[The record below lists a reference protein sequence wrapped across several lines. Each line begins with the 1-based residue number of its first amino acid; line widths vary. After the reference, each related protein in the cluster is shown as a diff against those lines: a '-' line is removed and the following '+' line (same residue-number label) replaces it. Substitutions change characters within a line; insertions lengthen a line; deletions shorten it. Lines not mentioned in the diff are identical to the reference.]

1 MAISRRRF
9 IQATTAAVG
18 AGTAGRLPAA
28 GLLPNGGPAS
38 GVSGAAPD
46 TARQFSISI
55 RGYLSREARRMTD
68 RALADYSD
76 AATWKRL
83 LPERRRQY
91 LEMMGMDV
99 VLAGPQRPPLNVK
112 VTGVVERP
120 QYRIEKLY
128 YESLPKLYVTGNLYV
143 PKNLTARAPGVL
155 YVCGHSP
162 TQKVHYQA
170 HPRRFA
176 ELGFVCL
183 AVDTVQLGEARGYH
197 HGPYYEGWFHWYSR
211 GYTSAGIECL
221 NGIRGLDLLSERA
234 EVEASRLGITGISGG
249 GAASWWVAAADE
261 RIKAA
266 APVCGTATLASHI
279 ADLTVDGHCDCMWWN
294 NIYGWD
300 LADLGA
306 LIAPRALMIASADH
320 DPIFTIDA
328 IREVHTQ
335 VERIYATLGAS
346 QNLRLV
352 TTPGGHGYHQRS
364 RKEILAWFLRHLQGK
379 AVPPSEIGD
388 IELDSAKLESE
399 ATLRV
404 YVNGGPADNR
414 VPTIQDTLIA
424 VASPPEIADTTS
436 HAKARNRIIA
446 ELREKS
452 FRAFPQSPP
461 PLDTQVECE
470 FAPDNGSQG
479 ARFAFTSE
487 EGWRLRGGWTVREP
501 ARTPAPAVVALR
513 SPGER
518 RPDGTAGESEEFLGR
533 LQVPWAKVIVEPRG
547 TGETAWSDQLN
558 WHLRRASAW
567 TGRTLASM
575 WVWDALR
582 ALEAVRS
589 LPHIDARHVSLAA
602 RGDMCA
608 VALYV
613 ALLDG
618 HVSPIFL
625 QNPPATQ
632 NAPSQRDGRG
642 AAIEMLNCLRI
653 TDLPYVA
660 GLLHPTEVVLVGD
673 VPPTYDWAE
682 EVYRRLDSA
691 AKFKRVADPLGWK
704 SA

>member
-28 GLLPNGGPAS
+28 GLQPKGGPQS
-38 GVSGAAPD
+38 RVRGAAPD
-46 TARQFSISI
+46 TARQFSMSI

-68 RALADYSD
+68 RALAGYSD
-76 AATWKRL
+76 AAAWKRL
-83 LPERRRQY
+83 VPERRRQFH
-91 LEMMGMDV
+91 EMLGLDA
-99 VLAGPQRPPLNVK
+99 VLAERERPPLNVK

-128 YESLPKLYVTGNLYV
+128 YESLPKLYVTGNLYI

-197 HGPYYEGWFHWYSR
+197 HGPYYEGWFQWYSR
-211 GYTSAGIECL
+211 GYTPAGIECL

-249 GAASWWVAAADE
+249 GATSWWVAAADE
-261 RIKAA
+261 RVKAA

-306 LIAPRALMIASADH
+306 VIAPRALMIASSDH
-320 DPIFTIDA
+320 DGIFTIDA
-328 IREVHTQ
+328 IREVHAQ
-335 VERIYATLGAS
+335 VERLYKMLGAAS
-346 QNLRLV
+346 QLRLV
-352 TTPGGHGYHQRS
+352 TTPGGHGYHERS
-364 RKEILAWFLRHLQGK
+364 RKEIFAWFLKHLQGK
-379 AVPPSEIGD
+379 AVPPGEIAD
-388 IELDSAKLESE
+388 IELDSAKLETE
-399 ATLRV
+399 ATLQV
-404 YVNGGPADNR
+404 YVSGGPADNR
-414 VPTIQDTLIA
+414 VPTIQDTLLA
-424 VASPPEIADTTS
+424 VASPPEIPDAAAL
-436 HAKARNRIIA
+436 AKTGAQIVA
-446 ELREKS
+446 ELREKT
-452 FRAFPQSPP
+452 FGAFPPSPP
-461 PLDTQVECE
+461 PLDTRVEHE
-470 FAPDNGSQG
+470 YAPDNRSQG

-487 EGWRLRGGWTVREP
+487 EGWRLRGEWTVSE
-501 ARTPAPAVVALR
+501 AAGTPAPAVVALR
-513 SPGER
+513 SFGER
-518 RPDGTAGESEEFLGR
+518 RSDGVVGASEDFLGR
-533 LQVPWAKVIVEPRG
+533 LRAPWVKIVVEPRG

-567 TGRTLASM
+567 AGRTLASM

-589 LPHIDARHVSLAA
+589 LPHVDARHVSLAA
-602 RGDMCA
+602 RGDMAA
-608 VALYV
+608 VALYA

-618 HVSPIFL
+618 RVSSIFL

-642 AAIEMLNCLRI
+642 AATEMLNCLRI

-682 EVYRRLDSA
+682 DVYRRLGTA
-691 AKFKRVADPLGWK
+691 ARFRRLPDVSGWQP
-704 SA
+704 A